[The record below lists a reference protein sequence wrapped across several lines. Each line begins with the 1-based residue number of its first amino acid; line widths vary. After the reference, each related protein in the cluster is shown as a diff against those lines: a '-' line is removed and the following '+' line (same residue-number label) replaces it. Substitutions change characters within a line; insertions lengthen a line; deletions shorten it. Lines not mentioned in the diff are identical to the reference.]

1 MLKSLWNWSR
11 NVQCW
16 GQQKIFKESAR
27 DIKERKSNK
36 QYSLATLGNSSLP
49 EAREEPKKPA
59 NPFRP
64 HSLYALHPMLLTVC
78 IITFDA
84 S

>member
-16 GQQKIFKESAR
+16 GQQKIFKEGAR

-64 HSLYALHPMLLTVC
+64 HSLYALHPTLLTVC
-78 IITFDA
+78 IITFDT

>member
-1 MLKSLWNWSR
+1 MC
-11 NVQCW
+11 NV
-16 GQQKIFKESAR
+16 GASKKIFKEGAR

-36 QYSLATLGNSSLP
+36 QYSLATLGNFSLP

-64 HSLYALHPMLLTVC
+64 HSLYALHPTLLTVC
-78 IITFDA
+78 IITFDT